1 MSINDD
7 FFKPHERMLEFF
19 TKNTL
24 NEAIY
29 SIENETA
36 KLKDVHCDKLPISHL
51 VSIRIELL
59 KQKNKLK
66 QLEKL
71 MDKAFVNKKETN

>member
-24 NEAIY
+24 SEAIY